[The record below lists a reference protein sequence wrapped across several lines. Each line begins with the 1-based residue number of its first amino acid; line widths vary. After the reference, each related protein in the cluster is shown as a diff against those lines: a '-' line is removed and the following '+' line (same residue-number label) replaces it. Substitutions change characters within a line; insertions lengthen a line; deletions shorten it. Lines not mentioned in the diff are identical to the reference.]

1 MNHQFHRLNDDQ
13 AEEHAIKMG
22 AGVKVAASDAPR
34 SSFTAK
40 WAPPPS
46 LAGQWSAFAYGMK
59 YHTAGVLEKA
69 LSYLI
74 FILLVLPIAALI
86 FVLCGLFQLCR
97 ARPVV
102 RLFSR
107 GCQRLGVRL
116 MRGGLQHLYLGLLIQ
131 RVRFFFDFLFTCRVG
146 LEYAA
151 YVEATGTARGFVCFN
166 GLYVGGYDDCRAII
180 MDPQRRRGLTL
191 GSSILATPRSF
202 DPCMPTFFD
211 TGSKYH
217 TAWRRCFD
225 DEIAG
230 RDALSTALINNAAL
244 FRSQAQPFVDAWLA
258 TAEPHAQ
265 PAVAAC
271 VFKLIMRSLF
281 GVTNPDDVPEGL
293 VAAVVAFSSTLG
305 TLGTVVPSWSHDFP
319 LCGVTQA
326 KYQEPARHQL
336 AAFLLAHCS
345 ADAPRDD
352 LKGAPFSWARMAA
365 ECDVGAPQFVQ
376 SVVDAIL
383 FAGVIGTTTLVHLSA
398 LPRLRGV
405 NKPRWPTR
413 VAAQAPQPSRDAYQA
428 MYRADSTAWILEAVR
443 LQPPVQSTGKLLPT
457 DERCPFMHG
466 DVTLPRGSSV
476 VACLYYASVD
486 KAAWGDDADAFKP
499 GRPKERHLN
508 WNGPF
513 GGDAPRKCPGEQ
525 LSFELGRVMLDGWMG
540 SKHAVVESVAA

>member
-1 MNHQFHRLNDDQ
+1 
-13 AEEHAIKMG
+13 
-22 AGVKVAASDAPR
+22 
-34 SSFTAK
+34 
-40 WAPPPS
+40 
-46 LAGQWSAFAYGMK
+46 MK

-74 FILLVLPIAALI
+74 FILFVLPIAALI

-131 RVRFFFDFLFTCRVG
+131 RVRFDFLPCRVG

-244 FRSQAQPFVDAWLA
+244 FRSRRSRLSTRGSRRPSRTRSPPSPRACSDRALPLRRHQPGRRA
-258 TAEPHAQ
+258 
-265 PAVAAC
+265 
-271 VFKLIMRSLF
+271 R
-281 GVTNPDDVPEGL
+281 GRL
-293 VAAVVAFSSTLG
+293 VAAVVAFRRS
-305 TLGTVVPSWSHDFP
+305 D
-319 LCGVTQA
+319 
-326 KYQEPARHQL
+326 ARH
-336 AAFLLAHCS
+336 
-345 ADAPRDD
+345 
-352 LKGAPFSWARMAA
+352 ARHRS
-365 ECDVGAPQFVQ
+365 C
-376 SVVDAIL
+376 
-383 FAGVIGTTTLVHLSA
+383 
-398 LPRLRGV
+398 
-405 NKPRWPTR
+405 
-413 VAAQAPQPSRDAYQA
+413 
-428 MYRADSTAWILEAVR
+428 
-443 LQPPVQSTGKLLPT
+443 
-457 DERCPFMHG
+457 
-466 DVTLPRGSSV
+466 PRGHTTSR
-476 VACLYYASVD
+476 C
-486 KAAWGDDADAFKP
+486 
-499 GRPKERHLN
+499 
-508 WNGPF
+508 
-513 GGDAPRKCPGEQ
+513 
-525 LSFELGRVMLDGWMG
+525 
-540 SKHAVVESVAA
+540 AV